1 MRDLHI
7 RRTFSADRVYMYVQ
21 VMASVRYIVID
32 MPAELP
38 SLTKG
43 FSSYILAVA
52 HCAQARKK
60 VSNGKLYSGLRSQH
74 IDSAKK

>member
-1 MRDLHI
+1 MICIYDVLSQL
-7 RRTFSADRVYMYVQ
+7 TGYMQ
-21 VMASVRYIVID
+21 VMDGVRYIVID

-43 FSSYILAVA
+43 FLSYILAIA

-60 VSNGKLYSGLRSQH
+60 VSNGKLYSGLS
-74 IDSAKK
+74 I